1 MRDKN
6 SIHTYIHTV
15 RENTN
20 AAYDSGWKIW
30 SDWCLGRGHD
40 PLRSAVPVVASFLAE
55 QSRSKAYSTVN
66 IYRSTLSSV
75 LERVDGLPIG
85 QHPEIVLLMKGI
97 FNRKPPSARYNST
110 WDVDVVLSYLRS
122 QENAS
127 LSLGALAAKLATLL
141 ALATLFR
148 ASDLAAISKRSIKFS
163 TNRVSFS
170 LTRPRK
176 AQKSGALQSF
186 TLERLGDET
195 LDPVA
200 CIKCYISMTESFR
213 KDSNNEL
220 LFISSVGLHNP
231 VKSQTISN
239 WIKKVLKD
247 AGIDVEIFS
256 GHSTRGAAASKAVAV
271 GASLDSVLSAGHWA
285 SSSTFR
291 KFYHREKDPG
301 PSVAVSVLNPDN
313 NWYSHYLVPA
323 FISSPPNR
331 HIGVAVSGSFF
342 ILRLPF
348 IFV

>member
-1 MRDKN
+1 
-6 SIHTYIHTV
+6 
-15 RENTN
+15 
-20 AAYDSGWKIW
+20 
-30 SDWCLGRGHD
+30 
-40 PLRSAVPVVASFLAE
+40 
-55 QSRSKAYSTVN
+55 
-66 IYRSTLSSV
+66 
-75 LERVDGLPIG
+75 
-85 QHPEIVLLMKGI
+85 MKGI

-200 CIKCYISMTESFR
+200 CLKCYISMTESFR

-313 NWYSHYLVPA
+313 NWYSHYLAPA
-323 FISSPPNR
+323 FISSPPDR
-331 HIGVAVSGSFF
+331 PIGVAVSGSFF
-342 ILRLPF
+342 ILRLAF